1 MKRIHGTFFAAL
13 ALWLA
18 WPALAQEPVARPAS
32 AAAPTGRVEDLAWLA
47 GHWRGEGLGGQCEE
61 FWTEPLA
68 GQMHGLFRLVKDGK
82 LVFTEHLALLVEP
95 AGGVVMKVKHFS
107 PEFVG
112 WEEKDGA
119 VRFVLEEAKPDEAR
133 FKGLSIRR
141 DGDRLEF
148 LLRMRYPDGVKEEP
162 IRMTRVRQP

>member
-1 MKRIHGTFFAAL
+1 MKRATTRAAL
-13 ALWLA
+13 ALLLTL
-18 WPALAQEPVARPAS
+18 PALAQDPAASPTSAS
-32 AAAPTGRVEDLAWLA
+32 APTARVEDLAWLA

-68 GQMHGLFRLVKDGK
+68 GQMHGVFRLVKGSK
-82 LVFTEHLALLVEP
+82 LVFTEHLAIVVESS
-95 AGGVVMKVKHFS
+95 GELVMKVKHFT

-119 VRFVLEEAKPDEAR
+119 VRFVFEEARPDFAR
-133 FKGLSIRR
+133 SKALTIRR
-141 DGDRLEF
+141 DGDHLDFALRLRRGEEV
-148 LLRMRYPDGVKEEP
+148 REEP